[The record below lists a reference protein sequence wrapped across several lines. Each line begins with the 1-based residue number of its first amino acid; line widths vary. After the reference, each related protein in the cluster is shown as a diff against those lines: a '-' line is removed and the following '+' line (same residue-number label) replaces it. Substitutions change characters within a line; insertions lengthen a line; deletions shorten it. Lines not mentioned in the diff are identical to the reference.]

1 MADILCANNINKSF
15 GDKKVLAGVNV
26 TLAEGELVALL
37 GASGCGKTTLLNIL
51 SGLLEPDEGAVTI
64 GGHDITGKT
73 GQMAYMQQKDLLLD
87 HKKVIDNVALPLRLS
102 GLSKKEAREAAT
114 PYLETFGLSGTEF
127 QYPAQLSGGMR
138 QRAALLRTYLC
149 KKPVAL
155 LDEPFGALDMITRKK
170 MQSWYLD
177 VMDKICLS
185 TILVTHDVDEAILLA
200 DRVLI
205 LAGSPATVV
214 NEIIIDAAKPRHEEF
229 LLSDAFL
236 SYKRMISS
244 EIVV

>member
-26 TLAEGELVALL
+26 KLAEGELVALL

-64 GGHDITGKT
+64 DGFNITGKT

-102 GLSKKEAREAAT
+102 GLSKKGSREAEA
-114 PYLETFGLSGTEF
+114 PDFETFGLSGTEF

-149 KKPVAL
+149 RKPVAL

-177 VMDKICLS
+177 VMEKIRLS

-214 NEIIIDAAKPRHEEF
+214 NEIIIDAVKPRHEEF

>member
-26 TLAEGELVALL
+26 KLAEGELVALL

-51 SGLLEPDEGAVTI
+51 SGLLEPDEGTVTI
-64 GGHDITGKT
+64 GGRDITGKT

-102 GLSKKEAREAAT
+102 GISKKESRETAA
-114 PYLETFGLSGTEF
+114 PYFETFGLSGTEF

-149 KKPVAL
+149 RKPVAL

-177 VMDKICLS
+177 VMEKIRLS

-205 LAGSPATVV
+205 LAGSPATVAK
-214 NEIIIDAAKPRHEEF
+214 EIVIDAVKPRHEDF